1 MQVNPALPWTPSD
14 GGMITLR
21 DPITRSDLLD
31 GAMQITVD
39 GGASGTFTAT
49 IVDEE
54 GSNAV
59 QVGGDTLW
67 YINPF
72 TGSVS
77 ELELISAETGVV
89 GYDITSIM
97 RQ

>member
-1 MQVNPALPWTPSD
+1 
-14 GGMITLR
+14 MI
-21 DPITRSDLLD
+21 DPITRSELLA
-31 GAMQITVD
+31 GALQITVD
-39 GGASGTFTAT
+39 GGASGTFIAT
-49 IVDEE
+49 VVDEA

-67 YINPF
+67 YLNPF

-89 GYDITSIM
+89 GYDITSIE
-97 RQ
+97 RVNQP